1 MGKGFTEM
9 TVAELRA
16 FLAEPDVAR
25 HAASMNITHNTKTRK
40 DELIEIARRVHADMI
55 TDRRAAES
63 DTFMPVDE
71 TDLVDVDLDAAR
83 EALMDDARAS
93 TRAVLPHLENITVM
107 SGLDTIARFIGY
119 KRIVRARKVE
129 HSHMY
134 GMNGRGMGAKHFPMR
149 SNNYSAE
156 IVS

>member
-63 DTFMPVDE
+63 DVDTRVFTPSNYAGMSPDE
-71 TDLVDVDLDAAR
+71 KRAEVDRRYRLGVLNTDHKDVRRERAAQ
-83 EALMDDARAS
+83 
-93 TRAVLPHLENITVM
+93 
-107 SGLDTIARFIGY
+107 
-119 KRIVRARKVE
+119 
-129 HSHMY
+129 SHRY
-134 GMNGRGMGAKHFPMR
+134 GMNGRGMGAKHYLPT
-149 SNNYSAE
+149 
-156 IVS
+156 IVYADGGPVARGFVIPGTWKIRHARKVGA